1 MLTTTEEFAETT
13 DIALRGDVV
22 DDALRSLRIRGS
34 VLLRESYSPPWAIA
48 IPTADRL
55 ASLLG
60 VDTGTR
66 VVAFHLVELGHCE
79 VEPKGEG
86 RVHLKAGEMVICF
99 GGTAHRIFQ
108 GKARQTQAIE
118 SLLAGDKNTQRPI
131 TASHGSATSLLC
143 GVFLLHDIA
152 LNPLF
157 NALPRVMRVALSRS
171 GTLHNLSGV
180 ARLMA
185 EEIDRKS
192 LGGGYIV
199 ERLLEVLCAEAV
211 RAHLESVP
219 NHEANWFRG
228 IKDPVIGRA
237 IIAIHA
243 RPGEDWSVQRL
254 ARHVAMSPSRFAAR
268 FSEALGVSTMAY
280 VAKWRMNVAC
290 RKLALARKG
299 IDQIAVEVGYES
311 LAAFS
316 RAFKKH
322 VGLPP
327 AVWRERQLS
336 RMHSRSLGSKQ
347 LTGDDGPV

>member
-1 MLTTTEEFAETT
+1 MFKAAEVFAETT
-13 DIALRGDVV
+13 DTGSDGDVV
-22 DDALRSLRIRGS
+22 ADTLRSLRISGS
-34 VLLRESYSPPWAIA
+34 VLLREAYSPPWAIT
-48 IPTADRL
+48 IPAADRL
-55 ASLLG
+55 AALLG
-60 VDTGTR
+60 VDAGVR
-66 VVAFHLVELGHCE
+66 VVAFHLVEFGHCE
-79 VEPKGEG
+79 IEPEGGE
-86 RVHLKAGEMVICF
+86 RILLKAGEMLICF

-118 SLLAGDKNTQRPI
+118 SLLAGDKNMQRLI
-131 TASHGSATSLLC
+131 TTSHGSATSLLC
-143 GVFLLHDIA
+143 GVFLLHDTA

-157 NALPRVMRVALSRS
+157 NALPRVMRAALSRS

-219 NHEANWFRG
+219 NDGANWFRG
-228 IKDPVIGRA
+228 IKDPVVGRA
-237 IIAIHA
+237 ITAIHA

-290 RKLALARKG
+290 RKLVLARNG
-299 IDQIAVEVGYES
+299 IDQIAAEVGYES

-322 VGLPP
+322 VGLSP
-327 AVWRERQLS
+327 AAWRAQELS
-336 RMHSRSLGSKQ
+336 RKHSPAHGSK
-347 LTGDDGPV
+347 